1 MGNSKQNILP
11 LADTEMKKTGP
22 ELTGVKEIA
31 RRANVSIGTVDR
43 VIHNRQGVSENTRK
57 KINAIIEELN
67 FQPNKMASLLASR
80 KILSFAVLIPAV
92 TNETDYWNYPLNG
105 INQAAAEI
113 QQFGVTVNNYFYD
126 LNSKESF
133 KKSAENMLKDEPH
146 AILIAPSFVEESI
159 VLAQQVNEL
168 GIPLAFINSDL
179 PDQNNLTYIGPDLYQ
194 SGRLAAQLLSLTMQP
209 EDKVLTVNISS
220 DLKNDHH
227 LLRKEHGFKK
237 FFEDAGKSTEVL
249 TLNINETKL
258 PAVEKALM
266 QVLEVEPEIKAIFV
280 TNSRVNIIAE
290 ILKKR
295 KHEDILLVGYDFLEK
310 NINYLK
316 SEQIT
321 FLICQRPKEQGY
333 LGIIALYKHLF
344 KISEVEKS
352 VYMPIDIITKENYQ
366 FYNS

>member
-1 MGNSKQNILP
+1 
-11 LADTEMKKTGP
+11 MKKTAA

-43 VIHNRQGVSENTRK
+43 VIHNRQGVSELTRK
-57 KINAIIEELN
+57 KINVIIEELN
-67 FQPNKMASLLASR
+67 FQPNRMASLLASR
-80 KILSFAVLIPAV
+80 KILNFAVLIPAV
-92 TNETDYWNYPLNG
+92 TNDTDYWSYPLNG

-113 QQFGVTVNNYFYD
+113 KQFGVTVNNYFYD
-126 LNSKESF
+126 LDSKESF
-133 KKSAENMLKDEPH
+133 TRCAEKMLKDEPH
-146 AILIAPSFVEESI
+146 AILVAPSFVEESI
-159 VLAQQVNEL
+159 VFAQKVYEL

-179 PDQNNLTYIGPDLYQ
+179 PNQNNLTYIGPDLYQ
-194 SGRLAAQLLSLTMQP
+194 SGRLAAQLLSLTMQQQ
-209 EDKVLTVNISS
+209 DKVLTVNISS

-237 FFEDAGKSTEVL
+237 FFEEAGKTTEVL

-258 PAVEKALM
+258 AAVESALM
-266 QVLEVEPEIKAIFV
+266 SVLEAQPNIKAIFV

-290 ILKKR
+290 ILKNR
-295 KHEDILLVGYDFLEK
+295 KHQDIQLIGYDFLEK
-310 NINYLK
+310 NIHYLK
-316 SEQIT
+316 SQQIT

-333 LGIIALYKHLF
+333 LGIISLYKHLF